1 MADDSDLN
9 QGGGASGSAPD
20 DPHYTYNTLSN
31 DDKELLLRYGYRP
44 GELDEQDEQQLLRE
58 LREQNDGD
66 IDSDRAST
74 DIPGD
79 ERDSTY

>member
-1 MADDSDLN
+1 MPDVPDLN
-9 QGGGASGSAPD
+9 QGSGASGAAPN
-20 DPHYTYNTLSN
+20 DPHYTYNPLSN
-31 DDKELLLRYGYRP
+31 DDKELLLRYGHRP
-44 GELDEQDEQQLLRE
+44 GELPPEDEQELLLE

-79 ERDSTY
+79 ERDGTY

>member
-1 MADDSDLN
+1 MADDSDLD
-9 QGGGASGSAPD
+9 QGSGASGTAPN
-20 DPHYTYNTLSN
+20 DPHYTYNPLSN
-31 DDKELLLRYGYRP
+31 DDKELLLRYGHRP
-44 GELDEQDEQQLLRE
+44 GELSPEDEQELLSE

-66 IDSDRAST
+66 IDSDRSST